1 MIYYPKYEVIFDE
14 KNYSFAQGT
23 LKVDELEIYFR
34 FKYGVLEFSNS
45 TTLDDL
51 NFDCSWELPRH
62 EIPGDLVI
70 QAWHE
75 KYWQLWIGEEHRR
88 PETKEELHNHLQT
101 LGV

>member
-23 LKVDELEIYFR
+23 LKVDELKIYFR

-51 NFDCSWELPRH
+51 NFYCSWVLPRH
-62 EIPGDLVI
+62 EISGDLVI

-75 KYWQLWIGEEHRR
+75 KYWQLWVGEEHRR
-88 PETKEELHNHLQT
+88 PQTKEDHNNHLQT
-101 LGV
+101 LGI